1 MEKAYTC
8 PTCGNQLLKVT
19 IVEDGKDVE
28 KYYCDICD
36 TSYDE
41 SKLKPVKDVKLIK
54 KTSVSEKSKKKT
66 NRKSNKNK
74 VTTKSKK
81 SSEKPKNKS

>member
-1 MEKAYTC
+1 MEKAYSC
-8 PTCGNQLLKVT
+8 PACGNQLLKVT

-41 SKLKPVKDVKLIK
+41 SKLKPVRDVKLIK
-54 KTSVSEKSKKKT
+54 KTSIYKKNKKKT
-66 NRKSNKNK
+66 NQKSNKTK
-74 VTTKSKK
+74 VATKSKK
-81 SSEKPKNKS
+81 STEKPKNKS